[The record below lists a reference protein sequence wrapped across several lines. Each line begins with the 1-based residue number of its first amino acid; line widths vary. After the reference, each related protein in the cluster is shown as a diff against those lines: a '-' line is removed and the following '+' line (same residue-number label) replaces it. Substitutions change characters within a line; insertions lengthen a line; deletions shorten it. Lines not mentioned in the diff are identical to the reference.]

1 MLPDNGIFGFTRTP
15 WNLKRSPGGSSGGA
29 AAAVASGL
37 GPLAAGSDGGGS
49 IRIPSSCCGVF
60 GIKPQLGRVPR
71 YPIFHGAE
79 ILTHEGPIT
88 RSVRDAALMLDVISG
103 IHWGDVYSIPAPEES
118 FFKSMNSGIKGMKI
132 AWSLDLGYA
141 QVETEVRD
149 ICEQAVSKFTG
160 IGAVVEEA
168 HPEIDNPESYHATIY
183 TVDHLAVL
191 SSFGPVDEIVD
202 KVDPLTATILYV
214 AEDIKA
220 TEYAKAMFSRQELAV
235 KLGEFFQV
243 YDVLLTPTLAAPPPP
258 IDFDD
263 PAGFLRWLPFILV
276 FSLTGQP
283 AASIPAGWTRDGLP
297 VGLQIIGRPYDEMT
311 VLRAASAFEEVS
323 PWEHLKP
330 PLD

>member
-1 MLPDNGIFGFTRTP
+1 M
-15 WNLKRSPGGSSGGA
+15 
-29 AAAVASGL
+29 
-37 GPLAAGSDGGGS
+37 
-49 IRIPSSCCGVF
+49 
-60 GIKPQLGRVPR
+60 
-71 YPIFHGAE
+71 
-79 ILTHEGPIT
+79 
-88 RSVRDAALMLDVISG
+88 
-103 IHWGDVYSIPAPEES
+103 
-118 FFKSMNSGIKGMKI
+118 
-132 AWSLDLGYA
+132 
-141 QVETEVRD
+141 
-149 ICEQAVSKFTG
+149 
-160 IGAVVEEA
+160 
-168 HPEIDNPESYHATIY
+168 
-183 TVDHLAVL
+183 
-191 SSFGPVDEIVD
+191 DEIVD

-220 TEYAKAMFSRQELAV
+220 TEYAKAMFARQELAV

-297 VGLQIIGRPYDEMT
+297 VGLQIIGRPFDEMT
-311 VLRAASAFEEVS
+311 VLKAASAFEEVS